1 MDNSKE
7 KLMLKNAFILSF
19 AAILSKV
26 VGAVYQIFLYRVIG
40 AEGSALYAKGIA
52 FYAMLLAVSAA
63 GIPIAISKLMSEEI
77 AKGNTGIA
85 FKIFKVASLI
95 LGIIGIVLS
104 IGLFFGAPYLASN
117 FYVDPNVTWIIQ
129 ATAPALLVVT
139 FMAAFRGY
147 FQGQQT
153 MGPTAYSQIFEQL
166 GRIVFSVAITLVYIY
181 FVAGTSL
188 SEVMGVASSDQSL
201 VQSIVDGVALG
212 PFVGAIFGFLP
223 IIYFYY
229 KRKNS
234 LLNRKITYGN
244 RQSRREA
251 TTGYL
256 TKRILL
262 FAIPVTLAALLPT
275 LIDMADA
282 TLIPNV
288 LMGAG
293 LSYKAA
299 NASLG
304 YFTNTAMILVN
315 IIILVASSF
324 AVSLVPAIADARGRK
339 NNEEVKNK
347 TALSIKLVNLISLPA
362 AASMFLL
369 SKPIVALIFNEVD
382 NDVYMV
388 LQASVFMIL
397 FMSIYHS
404 TTGVLQG
411 VGKIYVPLVSLFAG
425 LLVNIGLLNLLL
437 PIEALNILG
446 APIAH
451 TVAYFTAAIINFVA
465 VKRIVGYRSKW
476 LTWLPQGLLSALI
489 TGAIAYGVYRL
500 FNLIIGFITEGIL
513 NLLISL
519 IFAVIAGIIVYFINL
534 VLFRAIKED
543 EVKSI
548 PKIGFIFGK
557 IFKRIRRS

>member
-1 MDNSKE
+1 MP
-7 KLMLKNAFILSF
+7 APH
-19 AAILSKV
+19 
-26 VGAVYQIFLYRVIG
+26 
-40 AEGSALYAKGIA
+40 IA
-52 FYAMLLAVSAA
+52 NNL
-63 GIPIAISKLMSEEI
+63 
-77 AKGNTGIA
+77 
-85 FKIFKVASLI
+85 
-95 LGIIGIVLS
+95 
-104 IGLFFGAPYLASN
+104 
-117 FYVDPNVTWIIQ
+117 YVDPNVTWIIQ

-139 FMAAFRGY
+139 FIAAFRGY
-147 FQGQQT
+147 FQGQQN
-153 MGPTAYSQIFEQL
+153 MGPTAYSQIFEQI
-166 GRIVFSVAITLVYIY
+166 GRIVFSVIITLVYIY

-188 SEVMGVASSDQSL
+188 GQVMGVVSRDQSL

-212 PFVGAIFGFLP
+212 PFVGAIIGFIP
-223 IIYFYY
+223 IIYFYN
-229 KRKNS
+229 KRKSN
-234 LLNRKITYGN
+234 LNRTITYTN
-244 RQSRREA
+244 RKSRREA

-262 FAIPVTLAALLPT
+262 FAVPVTLAALLPT
-275 LIDMADA
+275 LIDMADV

-293 LSYKAA
+293 LSYEAA

-315 IIILVASSF
+315 IVILVASSF
-324 AVSLVPAIADARGRK
+324 AASLVPAIADARGR
-339 NNEEVKNK
+339 NNDQEVKNK
-347 TALSIKLVNLISLPA
+347 TALSIKLVTLISLPA

-411 VGKIYVPLVSLFAG
+411 VGKIYIPLISLFAG
-425 LLVNIGLLNLLL
+425 LIMNIGLLNLLL
-437 PIEALNILG
+437 PIAGLNILG

-451 TVAYFTAAIINFVA
+451 TVAYFTAAVINFVA
-465 VKRIVGYRSKW
+465 VKRIVGYRSRW
-476 LTWLPQGLLSALI
+476 LTWLPQGILSALV
-489 TGAIAYGVYRL
+489 TGGIAYGVYLL
-500 FNLIIGFITEGIL
+500 FNFLLGFITEGIL

-519 IFAVIAGIIVYFINL
+519 IFAVVAGIIVYLITL
-534 VLFRAIKED
+534 VLFRAIKEE
-543 EVKSI
+543 EVNSI
-548 PKIGFIFGK
+548 PKIGFVFRK

>member
-7 KLMLKNAFILSF
+7 NLMLKNAFILSF

-63 GIPIAISKLMSEEI
+63 GISIAISKLMSEEI

-104 IGLFFGAPYLASN
+104 VGLFFGAPYIASN

-147 FQGQQT
+147 FQGQQN

-181 FVAGTSL
+181 FVAGTNL
-188 SEVMGVASSDQSL
+188 SEVMGVTSRDQSL
-201 VQSIVDGVALG
+201 VQSIADGVALG
-212 PFVGAIFGFLP
+212 PFVGAIIGFLP

-234 LLNRKITYGN
+234 LNRKITYGN

-299 NASLG
+299 NASFG

-315 IIILVASSF
+315 IIILAASSF
-324 AVSLVPAIADARGRK
+324 AASLVPAIADARGRK
-339 NNEEVKNK
+339 NDQEVKNK
-347 TALSIKLVNLISLPA
+347 TALSIKLVTLISLPA

-437 PIEALNILG
+437 PIKGLNILG

-451 TVAYFTAAIINFVA
+451 TVAYFTAAIINFIA

-500 FNLIIGFITEGIL
+500 FNLIIGFINEGIL

-519 IFAVIAGIIVYFINL
+519 IFAVIAGIIVYFITL

>member
-7 KLMLKNAFILSF
+7 NLMLKNAFILSF

-26 VGAVYQIFLYRVIG
+26 LGAVYQIFLYRVIG
-40 AEGSALYAKGIA
+40 AEGSALYAKGIN
-52 FYAMLLAVSAA
+52 FYAMLLAISAA

-77 AKGNTGIA
+77 AKGNSGIA

-95 LGIIGIVLS
+95 LGIIGSVLS
-104 IGLFFGAPYLASN
+104 VGLFFAAPFIANNL
-117 FYVDPNVTWIIQ
+117 YVDPNVTWIIQ
-129 ATAPALLVVT
+129 ATAPALLIVT
-139 FMAAFRGY
+139 FIAAFRGY
-147 FQGQQT
+147 FQGQQN
-153 MGPTAYSQIFEQL
+153 MGPTAYSQIFEQI
-166 GRIVFSVAITLVYIY
+166 GRIVFSVIITLVYIY

-188 SEVMGVASSDQSL
+188 GQVMGVASRDQSL

-212 PFVGAIFGFLP
+212 PFIGAIIGFLP
-223 IIYFYY
+223 IIYFYN
-229 KRKNS
+229 KKKNN
-234 LLNRKITYGN
+234 LNRTITYTN
-244 RQSRREA
+244 RQSRVDA
-251 TTGYL
+251 TMGRL

-262 FAIPVTLAALLPT
+262 FAVPVTLAALLPT
-275 LIDMADA
+275 LIDMADV

-293 LSYKAA
+293 LSYEVA

-315 IIILVASSF
+315 IIILVAASF
-324 AVSLVPAIADARGRK
+324 AASLVPAIADARGR
-339 NNEEVKNK
+339 NNDQEVKNK
-347 TALSIKLVNLISLPA
+347 TALSIKLVTLISLPA

-369 SKPIVALIFNEVD
+369 SKPIVALIFNEVG

-411 VGKIYVPLVSLFAG
+411 VGKIYISLISLFAG
-425 LLVNIGLLNLLL
+425 LIVNIGLLNLLL
-437 PIEALNILG
+437 PIDGLHTLG

-451 TVAYFTAAIINFVA
+451 TVAYFTAAVINFVA
-465 VKRIVGYRSKW
+465 VKRVVGYHSRW
-476 LTWLPQGLLSALI
+476 LTWLPQGILSALV
-489 TGAIAYGVYRL
+489 TGGIAYGVYRL
-500 FNLIIGFITEGIL
+500 FNFVIGFITKGIL

-519 IFAVIAGIIVYFINL
+519 ILTVIAEIIVYLITL
-534 VLFRAIKED
+534 ILFRAIKEE
-543 EVKSI
+543 EVNSI
-548 PKIGFIFGK
+548 PKIGFIFRK
-557 IFKRIRRS
+557 LFKRIRRS